1 VGEEERVKAR
11 FLNHVRHAPSPEIQ
25 ASLEDVVLSNS
36 DKTKKRLAL
45 LER

>member
-1 VGEEERVKAR
+1 VGEEELVKAR

-25 ASLEDVVLSNS
+25 AFLEDVVLSDS
-36 DKTKKRLAL
+36 DGAKKRLAL